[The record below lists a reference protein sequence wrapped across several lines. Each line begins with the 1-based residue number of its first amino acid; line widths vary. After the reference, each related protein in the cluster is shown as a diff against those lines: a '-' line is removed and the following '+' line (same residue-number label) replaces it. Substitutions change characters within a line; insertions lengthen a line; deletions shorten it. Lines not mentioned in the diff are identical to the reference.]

1 MVMMSKETRVVAT
14 QPVHELRMVDDEGS
28 GATMLV
34 GYGAVFGKRSQDLG
48 GFTEIIE
55 PAAFNRSLSEGGDV
69 LCCVNHDVNLLLG
82 RSASD
87 TLRLSVDD
95 VGLRY
100 EIDMPDTSAGRDAMV
115 LAERGD
121 LFGSSFTFSVAP
133 SGERWSEDD
142 EGRKTRFLS
151 EVRLYELG
159 PVVSPA
165 YLDTTTGVR
174 SMDKFVNEAA
184 AVAAESTPD
193 DADKGT
199 SREDAA
205 PVARRPTVRK

>member
-1 MVMMSKETRVVAT
+1 MSKETRVVAT
-14 QPVHELRMVDDEGS
+14 LPVHELRMVEGAES
-28 GATMLV
+28 DGTMLV

-100 EIDMPDTSAGRDAMV
+100 EIDMPDTTAGRDAMA
-115 LAERGD
+115 LAKRGD

-133 SGERWSEDD
+133 SGERWTEDD

-165 YLDTTTGVR
+165 YLDTTVASR
-174 SMDKFVNEAA
+174 SMGEFVEETAA
-184 AVAAESTPD
+184 AVVESTPED
-193 DADKGT
+193 VDGGT

-205 PVARRPTVRK
+205 PVARRPMVRK

>member
-1 MVMMSKETRVVAT
+1 MSKETRVVAT
-14 QPVHELRMVDDEGS
+14 QPVHELRMVGDADS

-55 PAAFNRSLSEGGDV
+55 PAAFNRSLSDGGDV

-87 TLRLSVDD
+87 TLRLSTDD
-95 VGLRY
+95 IGLRY
-100 EIDMPDTSAGRDAMV
+100 EIDMPDTTAGRDAMV

-133 SGERWSEDD
+133 SGERWTEDD
-142 EGRKTRFLS
+142 DGRRTRFLS

-165 YLDTTTGVR
+165 YLDTTVASR
-174 SMDKFVNEAA
+174 SMGEFVNEAA
-184 AVAAESTPD
+184 AVAAESNPED
-193 DADKGT
+193 SDEST
-199 SREDAA
+199 SPVDAA
-205 PVARRPTVRK
+205 VVARRPMVRK

>member
-1 MVMMSKETRVVAT
+1 MSKETRVVAT
-14 QPVHELRMVDDEGS
+14 QPVHELRMVDDADS

-55 PAAFNRSLSEGGDV
+55 PAAFNRSLSDGGDV
-69 LCCVNHDVNLLLG
+69 LCCVNHDVNMLLG
-82 RSASD
+82 RTASD
-87 TLRLSVDD
+87 TLRLSTDD

-100 EIDMPDTSAGRDAMV
+100 EIDMPSTTAGRDAME
-115 LAERGD
+115 LAKRGD

-133 SGERWSEDD
+133 SGERWTEDD

-165 YLDTTTGVR
+165 YLDSTVGVR
-174 SMDKFVNEAA
+174 SRDKFVEETAA
-184 AVAAESTPD
+184 AVVESKRD
-193 DADKGT
+193 DVDEHT
-199 SREDAA
+199 SPVDAVT
-205 PVARRPTVRK
+205 VARRPIVRK

>member
-1 MVMMSKETRVVAT
+1 MSKETRVVAT
-14 QPVHELRMVDDEGS
+14 QPVHELRMVDDEAS

-133 SGERWSEDD
+133 SGERWDEDD
-142 EGRKTRFLS
+142 DGRRTRFLS

-174 SMDKFVNEAA
+174 SMDKFVEETAS
-184 AVAAESTPD
+184 AVAECVDDEADEVTSRK
-193 DADKGT
+193 DAD
-199 SREDAA
+199 
-205 PVARRPTVRK
+205 PVAGRINRRR